1 MANATDLRNRFRQ
14 LPKSDRDGNQS
25 FSIRVWRA
33 LSWLERA
40 EGLDSADLEGRFI
53 FCWIGMNALYG
64 RQDAAHRPLGDRE
77 SLGTFLSQVWRL
89 DHRGQ
94 LHKLLGKRQA
104 AVLNLIECKY
114 LSSRFWDG
122 ETAPAIRQVKQEVK
136 AAILGYQ
143 KTHRLPILRLLFERL
158 YVLRNQVFHGAS
170 TKGSRLNRRTLQISA
185 AILIDLLPTFL
196 DIIVDAGVKEDWG
209 DVNFPPRED

>member
-1 MANATDLRNRFRQ
+1 M
-14 LPKSDRDGNQS
+14 
-25 FSIRVWRA
+25 
-33 LSWLERA
+33 SWLERA
-40 EGLDSADLEGRFI
+40 EGLDSGDLEGRFI

-64 RQDAAHRPLGDRE
+64 RQDADHRPWGDRE

-89 DHRGQ
+89 DHHGL
-94 LHKLLGKRQA
+94 LHRLLGKRQV
-104 AVLNLIECKY
+104 AVLNLIDSKY

-143 KTHRLPILRLLFERL
+143 KADRLPILRLLFERL
-158 YVLRNQVFHGAS
+158 YILRNQVFHGAS

-185 AILIDLLPTFL
+185 ALLMDLLPTFL
-196 DIIVDAGVKEDWG
+196 EIMIDAGVTEDWG
-209 DVNFPPRED
+209 DVSFPPRED